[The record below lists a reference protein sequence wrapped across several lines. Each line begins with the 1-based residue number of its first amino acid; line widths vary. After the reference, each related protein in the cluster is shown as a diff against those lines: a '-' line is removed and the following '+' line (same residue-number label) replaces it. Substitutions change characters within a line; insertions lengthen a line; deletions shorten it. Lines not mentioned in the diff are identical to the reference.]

1 MILSSEYFM
10 YDGINSIDMKMMN
23 VSMSTGL
30 YEEPFSAPR
39 EIKEIKIRGR
49 NKSYFQR
56 IEKSPL
62 TLNLN
67 FAFTETWNDDLM
79 HRVKSWLLRDY
90 FKPMIFSQ
98 DLDKI
103 YYCVCV
109 SEPKTLHNG
118 LKEGYCTLEFRC
130 DSSYA
135 YSPVYTF
142 QYDLSVNSVN
152 GTVVTI
158 NNLGNENAYPTVEF
172 LKVGDGSG
180 ESNISVTNLSN
191 SSIVSEFTVSQDSQI
206 TSGIV
211 DDETVTVDSERQSI
225 SSSLSGI
232 YRYDVFNG
240 NYLYLVPGNNRL
252 LIKGNAIFTIQTE
265 YRYD

>member
-1 MILSSEYFM
+1 M
-10 YDGINSIDMKMMN
+10 YDGINSVDMKMMN
-23 VSMSTGL
+23 VSMSASL
-30 YEEPFSAPR
+30 YEEPFAAQR

-49 NKSYFQR
+49 NKPYFQE

-67 FAFTETWNDDLM
+67 FAFTETWDDDLM
-79 HRVKSWLLRDY
+79 HRVKSWLLKDY
-90 FKPMIFSQ
+90 YKPMIFSQ

-152 GTVVTI
+152 GTIKTI
-158 NNLGNENAYPTVEF
+158 NNLGNVDCLPYLQF
-172 LKVGDGSG
+172 QKIGDGSG
-180 ESNISVTNLSN
+180 ESNVSITNLSN
-191 SSIVSEFTVSQDSQI
+191 SSIISEFTVSQDSTI
-206 TSGIV
+206 SGGIV

-225 SSSLSGI
+225 STDLTAV

-240 NYLYLVPGNNRL
+240 TYLYLVPGNNRL
-252 LIKGNAIFTIQTE
+252 LIKGNAIFTFQMQ
-265 YRYD
+265 YLYD

>member
-10 YDGINSIDMKMMN
+10 YDSINSVNMKMMN
-23 VSMSTGL
+23 VSMSTSL
-30 YEEPFSAPR
+30 YEEPFAAQR

-49 NKSYFQR
+49 NKPYYQG

-62 TLNLN
+62 VLNLN
-67 FAFTETWNDDLM
+67 FAFTETWDDALM
-79 HRVKSWLLRDY
+79 HRVKSWLLKDY
-90 FKPMIFSQ
+90 YKPMIFSE

-109 SEPKTLHNG
+109 SDSKTLHNG
-118 LKEGYCTLEFRC
+118 LMQGYCTLQFRC

-152 GTVVTI
+152 GTVKTI
-158 NNLGNENAYPTVEF
+158 NNLGTVDSFPTLSF
-172 LKVGDGSG
+172 TKIGDGSG
-180 ESNISVTNLSN
+180 QSDVSIVNLSN
-191 SSIVSEFTVSQDSQI
+191 GSIESKFTTSTDSTI
-206 TSGIV
+206 ISGIV
-211 DDETVTVDSERQSI
+211 DDETINCDSERQNI
-225 SSSLSGI
+225 STSLSGV

>member
-1 MILSSEYFM
+1 M
-10 YDGINSIDMKMMN
+10 YDGINSVDMKMMN
-23 VSMSTGL
+23 VSMSASL
-30 YEEPFSAPR
+30 YEEPFAAQR

-49 NKSYFQR
+49 NKPYFQE

-67 FAFTETWNDDLM
+67 FAFTETWDDDLM

-90 FKPMIFSQ
+90 YKPMIFSQ

-142 QYDLSVNSVN
+142 QYDLSVNPVN

-158 NNLGNENAYPTVEF
+158 NNLGNVDCLPYLQF
-172 LKVGDGSG
+172 QKIGDGSS
-180 ESNISVTNLSN
+180 EVDISIVNLSN
-191 SSIVSEFTVSQDSQI
+191 GSIESKFT
-206 TSGIV
+206 TSTDHTILTGIV
-211 DDETVTVDSERQSI
+211 DDETVTVDSERQSVSTDI
-225 SSSLSGI
+225 SGI